1 MRRMTEGSRKMSWMA
16 PAIRMWVWQRK
27 REWEREEF
35 IPAADKHGE
44 WERES
49 ELSKGRDSCESRT
62 RLAIN

>member
-27 REWEREEF
+27 REREREEF

-44 WERES
+44 WERDRQRES
-49 ELSKGRDSCESRT
+49 F
-62 RLAIN
+62 AAF